1 MSEGSLLAIE
11 GRYVGFK
18 IGGVWSGGVSLN
30 VNEE

>member
-18 IGGVWSGGVSLN
+18 LGGVWSGGVSLN